1 MCFSQF
7 SDEMQDYKSTHG
19 FEHEREHCLDIF
31 RANAG
36 DIFNLDIPQDDDF
49 GEVVRRR
56 CPVNSFELL
65 SSPVPNPQG
74 PAPTQSN
81 PVKISSKGTGAD
93 TKILWATTPPI
104 TFKHEGGL

>member
-7 SDEMQDYKSTHG
+7 SDEMQDYKSTHS

-36 DIFNLDIPQDDDF
+36 DIFNLDIPPDDDF

-56 CPVNSFELL
+56 YPVY
-65 SSPVPNPQG
+65 
-74 PAPTQSN
+74 
-81 PVKISSKGTGAD
+81 
-93 TKILWATTPPI
+93 
-104 TFKHEGGL
+104 TFD

>member
-56 CPVNSFELL
+56 CPVKSFEY
-65 SSPVPNPQG
+65 
-74 PAPTQSN
+74 
-81 PVKISSKGTGAD
+81 
-93 TKILWATTPPI
+93 
-104 TFKHEGGL
+104 FF